1 MKNPTVRI
9 APAARRAIKT
19 IIAAVVGVVVV
30 QAGVSSA
37 QSTGNF
43 PTRALRIIV
52 PVAAGG
58 NVDIVARAVAQGLS
72 ERFGQQVVVENRP
85 SASSLV
91 GTQAVAKSPAD
102 GYTLLAIANTFVSAP
117 AIVAAP
123 GYDPVKDFHGV
134 TLTCRIPMVLV
145 VNPNLPVRNVRE
157 LIALAKAQPGAVT
170 YATSGNGSTGHIAAE
185 MFSRQANVKMLHI
198 PYKGNAQSLTDLVGG
213 QVMVMFDQVSTSVP
227 FVNAGKLRPIGVTTR
242 TRAAVFPDVP
252 TIDEA
257 GLKGYEDVTF
267 NGIMAPTGVPRD
279 VMERL
284 QIEVTKVLAVPELKK
299 RYIDRGIELAAS
311 RSPDEFS
318 AYIKTQ
324 VENYTRIARDAGIKA
339 D

>member
-1 MKNPTVRI
+1 MITRSV
-9 APAARRAIKT
+9 AA
-19 IIAAVVGVVVV
+19 AAVLALQSGPLY
-30 QAGVSSA
+30 A
-37 QSTGNF
+37 QGNF
-43 PTRALRIIV
+43 PSRAVRIIV

-58 NVDIVARAVAQGLS
+58 NVDIVARAIAQGLS
-72 ERFGQQVVVENRP
+72 ERVGQQVLVENRP

-91 GTQAVAKSPAD
+91 GTQVVAKAPAD

-117 AIVAAP
+117 AIVSAP
-123 GYDPVKDFHGV
+123 GYDPVKDFTGV

-145 VNPNLPVRNVRE
+145 VNPSFPVRSVQE
-157 LIALAKAQPGAVT
+157 LIALAKAKPGAIT

-185 MFSRQANVKMLHI
+185 IFSRQAGVKMLNI

-213 QVMVMFDQVSTSVP
+213 QVMIMFDQVSTSAP

-242 TRAAVFPDVP
+242 TRSALFPDVP

-267 NGIMAPTGVPRD
+267 NGIMAPAGAPKEAV
-279 VMERL
+279 ERL
-284 QIEVTKVLAVPELKK
+284 HTEFAKVLAVPELRK
-299 RYIDRGIELAAS
+299 RYLERGIEIDAS
-311 RSPDEFS
+311 RTPEEFT
-318 AYIKTQ
+318 AYIKAQ
-324 VENYTRIARDAGIKA
+324 VENYSRIARDAGIKA

>member
-1 MKNPTVRI
+1 MKYAYQRFVRTV
-9 APAARRAIKT
+9 K
-19 IIAAVVGVVVV
+19 IAAGVGVAAA
-30 QAGVSSA
+30 AGLLAMQSGVASA
-37 QSTGNF
+37 QSTGNY

-58 NVDIVARAVAQGLS
+58 NVDIVARAVAQGLG

-117 AIVAAP
+117 AIVSAP
-123 GYDPVKDFHGV
+123 GYDPVKDFQGV

-145 VNPNLPVRNVRE
+145 VNPSLPVRNVKE

-185 MFSRQANVKMLHI
+185 MFSRQANIKMLHI

-213 QVMVMFDQVSTSVP
+213 QVMIMFDQVSTSVP

-257 GLKGYEDVTF
+257 GLKGYDDVTF

-284 QIEVTKVLAVPELKK
+284 QIEIAKVLAVPELKK
-299 RYIDRGIELAAS
+299 RYADRGIELAAS
-311 RSPDEFS
+311 RTPEEFS

>member
-1 MKNPTVRI
+1 
-9 APAARRAIKT
+9 
-19 IIAAVVGVVVV
+19 
-30 QAGVSSA
+30 
-37 QSTGNF
+37 
-43 PTRALRIIV
+43 
-52 PVAAGG
+52 
-58 NVDIVARAVAQGLS
+58 
-72 ERFGQQVVVENRP
+72 
-85 SASSLV
+85 
-91 GTQAVAKSPAD
+91 
-102 GYTLLAIANTFVSAP
+102 
-117 AIVAAP
+117 
-123 GYDPVKDFHGV
+123 
-134 TLTCRIPMVLV
+134 MVLV
-145 VNPNLPVRNVRE
+145 VNPSLPVRSVKE

-213 QVMVMFDQVSTSVP
+213 QVMIMFDQVSTSVP

-284 QIEVTKVLAVPELKK
+284 QSEIAKVLAVPELKK
-299 RYIDRGIELAAS
+299 RYADRGIELAAS
-311 RSPDEFS
+311 RTPEEFS

>member
-1 MKNPTVRI
+1 MIRI
-9 APAARRAIKT
+9 LITAACGL
-19 IIAAVVGVVVV
+19 IALHAGTAHA
-30 QAGVSSA
+30 QA
-37 QSTGNF
+37 TGNF
-43 PTRALRIIV
+43 PARALRIVV

-58 NVDIVARAVAQGLS
+58 NVDIVARAVAQGLG
-72 ERFGQQVVVENRP
+72 ERVGHQVVVENRP

-117 AIVAAP
+117 AIVSAP
-123 GYDPVKDFHGV
+123 GYDPVKDFTGV

-145 VNPNLPVRNVRE
+145 VNPALPVRSVKE
-157 LIALAKAQPGAVT
+157 LIALAKARPGAVT

-185 MFSRQANVKMLHI
+185 IFSRQAGVKMLHI
-198 PYKGNAQSLTDLVGG
+198 PYKGNSQSLTDLVGG
-213 QVMVMFDQVSTSVP
+213 QVMIMFDQVSTSAP

-242 TRAAVFPDVP
+242 TRSALFPDVP

-267 NGIMAPTGVPRD
+267 NGIMAPIGVPRD
-279 VMERL
+279 ALERL
-284 QIEVTKVLAVPELKK
+284 QSEIAKVLAVPELRK
-299 RYIDRGIELAAS
+299 RYLERGIELEAS
-311 RSPDEFS
+311 RTPDEFS
-318 AYIKTQ
+318 AYIKSQ
-324 VENYTRIARDAGIKA
+324 VENYARIARDAGIKA

>member
-1 MKNPTVRI
+1 MKMGGEKVITAACGLI
-9 APAARRAIKT
+9 ALQSGLAHA
-19 IIAAVVGVVVV
+19 
-30 QAGVSSA
+30 QA
-37 QSTGNF
+37 TGNF
-43 PTRALRIIV
+43 PARALRIIV

-58 NVDIVARAVAQGLS
+58 NVDIVARAVAQGLG
-72 ERFGQQVVVENRP
+72 ERVGHQVVVENRP

-117 AIVAAP
+117 AIVSAP
-123 GYDPVKDFHGV
+123 GYDPVKDFAGV

-145 VNPNLPVRNVRE
+145 VNPGLPVRSVKE
-157 LIALAKAQPGAVT
+157 LIALAKARPGAVT

-185 MFSRQANVKMLHI
+185 IFSRQAGVKMLHI
-198 PYKGNAQSLTDLVGG
+198 PYKGNSQSLTDLVGG
-213 QVMVMFDQVSTSVP
+213 QVMIMFDQVSTSAP

-242 TRAAVFPDVP
+242 TRSALFPDVP

-267 NGIMAPTGVPRD
+267 NGIMAPAGVPRD
-279 VMERL
+279 ALERL
-284 QIEVTKVLAVPELKK
+284 QSEIAKVLAVPELRK
-299 RYIDRGIELAAS
+299 RYLERGIELEAS
-311 RSPDEFS
+311 RTPDEFS
-318 AYIKTQ
+318 AYIKSQ
-324 VENYTRIARDAGIKA
+324 VENYARIARDAGIKA

>member
-1 MKNPTVRI
+1 MNISLRQFEAI
-9 APAARRAIKT
+9 ATAAGEFG
-19 IIAAVVGVVVV
+19 AVVALGIVVAH
-30 QAGVSSA
+30 AGVASA
-37 QSTGNF
+37 QSSGNF
-43 PTRALRIIV
+43 PARALRIIV

-58 NVDIVARAVAQGLS
+58 NVDIVARAVGQGLS

-91 GTQAVAKSPAD
+91 GTQAVAKAPAD

-117 AIVAAP
+117 AIVSAP

-145 VNPNLPVRNVRE
+145 VNPNLPVHNVRE

-185 MFSRQANVKMLHI
+185 MFSRQAKVKMLHI

-213 QVMVMFDQVSTSVP
+213 QVMIMFDQVSTSVP
-227 FVNAGKLRPIGVTTR
+227 FVGAGKLRPIGVTTR

-252 TIDEA
+252 TIDES

-267 NGIMAPTGVPRD
+267 NGIMAPAGVPREIL
-279 VMERL
+279 ERL
-284 QIEVTKVLAVPELKK
+284 QTEIAKVLAVPELKK
-299 RYIDRGIELAAS
+299 RYADRGIELAAS
-311 RSPDEFS
+311 RTPEEFS

-324 VENYTRIARDAGIKA
+324 VENYTRIAHDAGIKA